1 MRPHPRIGVER
12 CERRQVVVPPWA
24 QDETLGSQNDGLAHV
39 GQHSGPDAP
48 SNVPLASKRD
58 LKNDEA
64 VKFGFFVDPDTTRYS
79 GLRLR
84 KLKQAIRESQVLEAL
99 VEELEVV
106 VASGSKKLPAIE
118 RRIDELR
125 TTKSS
130 RWYEVAAP
138 EVLAA
143 SVFRA
148 KKLQGPFVDSLFK
161 RAASVRDLA
170 APLATWL
177 DLAGLTAH
185 PGNAPGLGRA
195 NLIGYRGRSMMGGGH
210 VVGIEATNDLTQ
222 LGRAL
227 DEPKRERD
235 NLTASYLA
243 CTPAV
248 VAELLWARSDVS
260 SRWEADALRQ
270 KAQAGGFGLL
280 LVEGDGVWQALLPQ
294 ERRVDAAKLA
304 AITSALYAN
313 SSVR

>member
-1 MRPHPRIGVER
+1 M
-12 CERRQVVVPPWA
+12 
-24 QDETLGSQNDGLAHV
+24 
-39 GQHSGPDAP
+39 
-48 SNVPLASKRD
+48 PLASERD
-58 LKNDEA
+58 LKNDGV

-84 KLKQAIRESQVLEAL
+84 RLKEAIKDPQVLDAL
-99 VEELEVV
+99 VEELEVM

-125 TTKSS
+125 TTKGS

-143 SVFRA
+143 SIFRA
-148 KKLQGPFVDSLFK
+148 KKLQGPFVDGLFK
-161 RAASVRDLA
+161 RAARVQDLA

-185 PGNAPGLGRA
+185 PGSAPGLGRA
-195 NLIGYRGRSMMGGGH
+195 NLIGYRGRSMIGGGH
-210 VVGIEATNDLTQ
+210 VVGIEATNDVNE

-227 DEPKRERD
+227 DEPRRERD

-243 CTPAV
+243 CTPAL
-248 VAELLWARSDVS
+248 VAELLWARSGVS

-280 LVEGDGVWQALLPQ
+280 LVEGDGVSPALLPQ
-294 ERRVDAAKLA
+294 ERKVDPAKLA
-304 AITSALYAN
+304 AITSALYSN
-313 SSVR
+313 KPGR